1 MEAEVR
7 GAELTEAAIEEAYIK
22 EILLN
27 ERLTL
32 WIDSTFVII
41 FNVQC

>member
-7 GAELTEAAIEEAYIK
+7 GAELTEEAIEEAYIK

-27 ERLTL
+27 
-32 WIDSTFVII
+32 
-41 FNVQC
+41 